1 MLYIAW
7 SDRQVSGS
15 PYKVTV
21 QPSSDASKVI
31 CSAEGLNTGMIG
43 RDIKATLD
51 VRRAGP
57 GKMPWTNDGNME
69 MISLTFYTVHYPT
82 NKYQLYISKYC

>member
-31 CSAEGLNTGMIG
+31 CSAEGLMNSGMIG

-57 GKMPWTNDGNME
+57 GKMPPTNDGNKE
-69 MISLTFYTVHYPT
+69 MISKTFSTLFG
-82 NKYQLYISKYC
+82 Q